1 MLDIKKERIHLKKLG
16 HDIVINFFSLAD
28 DEWIEDK
35 YGNGVEAIFKEFKV
49 QEILEILWHQLTDE
63 SKRLIV
69 SAKIVE
75 WEGLEEKELS
85 FDSPISKM
93 KHIITGK
100 DELLAI
106 WSGLIK
112 AKTQSLGEQDDKKKA
127 EEVKREEE
135 SH

>member
-35 YGNGVEAIFKEFKV
+35 YGNDVEAIFKEFKV

-69 SAKIVE
+69 GAKIVE

-127 EEVKREEE
+127 EEVKKGEE
-135 SH
+135 SP